1 MRKRTKLVLI
11 AVSMILGFSGMA
23 AYKNS
28 QPRKPASQQK
38 WVPQELGKHLA
49 PIKTKILPLEQTPES
64 GDREVTLIGHISVN
78 APIDSDLSYTWTL
91 PEGVS
96 VVEGVVSDQLA
107 NVGPGQTVELKITV
121 IGFSKEHQSQVSLKA
136 SVQKGRMEMGDSAL
150 ISSRPEDNWE
160 AIAPD
165 MQKAAE
171 KELGTE
177 QFRKTR

>member
-1 MRKRTKLVLI
+1 VRRVRSSSTNGFSVVWVEFDWGTDIYLARQIVSEKL
-11 AVSMILGFSGMA
+11 AVVSESLPVNVGKPTLGPQSSILGEM
-23 AYKNS
+23 
-28 QPRKPASQQK
+28 
-38 WVPQELGKHLA
+38 
-49 PIKTKILPLEQTPES
+49 
-64 GDREVTLIGHISVN
+64 LIVGHISVN
-78 APIDSDLSYTWTL
+78 APIDSDLSYAWTL

-160 AIAPD
+160 AVAPE

-177 QFRKTR
+177 KFRKTR

>member
-23 AYKNS
+23 AYTNS
-28 QPRKPASQQK
+28 KTRTPASQQK

-49 PIKTKILPLEQTPES
+49 PIKAKILPLEQTPES
-64 GDREVTLIGHISVN
+64 GDHEVTLVGHISVN
-78 APIDSDLSYTWTL
+78 GPIDSDLSYTWTL

-96 VVEGVVSDQLA
+96 VVEGVLSDQLA
-107 NVGPGQTVELKITV
+107 NVQPGQTVELKITV
-121 IGFSKEHQSQVSLKA
+121 MGFSKEHQSQVSLKA
-136 SVQKGRMEMGDSAL
+136 SVQKGPMEMGASAL

-160 AIAPD
+160 AIAPE

-171 KELGTE
+171 ETLGSGK
-177 QFRKTR
+177 FRKSR